1 MTVKKFLAGLF
12 GTNCY
17 LAVNDDTKEAVIVD
31 PAGLPENLAECVA
44 KEGIRIQAV
53 LLTHAHF
60 DHIMGID
67 AVIEKYG
74 RMPVYVHQEDLR
86 MLEDASLNMSEGL
99 GEGYAYQ
106 GAEAVADGQVLS
118 LAGCEFKVFHTPGH
132 TPGGACYYAES
143 EGVLFSGDTLFQ
155 QSVGRTDFPGGS
167 MSDLV
172 RSIQEKLLVL
182 PEDTHVY
189 PGHMGTT
196 TIGEEK
202 GFNPF
207 L

>member
-1 MTVKKFLAGLF
+1 MTVKKFLAGFF

-17 LAVNDDTKEAVIVD
+17 LAVNDETKEAVIVD
-31 PAGLPENLAECVA
+31 PAGLPENLVECVER
-44 KEGIRIQAV
+44 EGIRIQAV

-86 MLEDASLNMSEGL
+86 MLEDAELNMSGGFGSGYTYTG
-99 GEGYAYQ
+99 GET
-106 GAEAVADGQVLS
+106 VTDGQVLS
-118 LAGCEFKVFHTPGH
+118 LAGCEFKVLHTPGH
-132 TPGGACYYAES
+132 TPGGACYYVES
-143 EGVLFSGDTLFQ
+143 EDVLFSGDTLFQ
-155 QSVGRTDFPGGS
+155 LSVGRTDFPGGS
-167 MSDLV
+167 MSELV
-172 RSIQEKLLVL
+172 RSIKEKLLIL
-182 PEDTHVY
+182 PENTHVY

-196 TIGEEK
+196 TIQEEK
-202 GFNPF
+202 GYNPF

>member
-1 MTVKKFLAGLF
+1 MTVKKFLAGPF

-17 LAVNDDTKEAVIVD
+17 LAVNNSTKEAVIVD
-31 PAGLPENLAECVA
+31 PAGLPENLMECV
-44 KEGIRIQAV
+44 KNEGFRIQAV

-74 RMPVYVHQEDLR
+74 QMPVYVHQEDLR
-86 MLEDASLNMSEGL
+86 MLEDASLNLSGGL
-99 GEGYAYQ
+99 GGGYTYM
-106 GAEAVADGQVLS
+106 GGEAVADGQVLS
-118 LAGCEFKVFHTPGH
+118 LAGCEFQVFHTPGH
-132 TPGGACYYAES
+132 TPGGACYYVEADK
-143 EGVLFSGDTLFQ
+143 VLFSGDTLFQ
-155 QSVGRTDFPGGS
+155 MSVGRTDFPGGS
-167 MSDLV
+167 MSELI
-172 RSIQEKLLVL
+172 RSIEEKLLIL

>member
-1 MTVKKFLAGLF
+1 MTVKNFWAGPF

-17 LAVNDDTKEAVIVD
+17 LAVNDDTKEAVIID
-31 PAGLPENLAECVA
+31 PASLPEDLAEYVDR
-44 KEGIRIQAV
+44 EGIRVRAV

-67 AVIEKYG
+67 AALERYG
-74 RMPVYVHQEDLR
+74 KVPVYVHQEDVK
-86 MLEDASLNMSEGL
+86 MLEDAALNLSGGCGMDYTFSDG
-99 GEGYAYQ
+99 Q
-106 GAEAVADGQVLS
+106 AVKDGQVLS
-118 LAGCEFKVFHTPGH
+118 LAGYEFQVLHTPGH
-132 TPGGACYYAES
+132 TPGGACYYVKT

-155 QSVGRTDFPGGS
+155 MSVGRTDFPGGS
-167 MSDLV
+167 ASQLI
-172 RSIQEKLLVL
+172 RAIQEKLMIL
-182 PEDTHVY
+182 PEDTRVY

-196 TIGEEK
+196 TIKEEK

>member
-1 MTVKKFLAGLF
+1 MTVKKFLAGPF

-17 LAVNDDTKEAVIVD
+17 LAVNDSTKEAVIVD
-31 PAGLPENLAECVA
+31 PAGLPENLMECV
-44 KEGIRIQAV
+44 KNEGLRIQAV

-74 RMPVYVHQEDLR
+74 QMPVYVHQEDLR
-86 MLEDASLNMSEGL
+86 MLEDASLNLSGGL
-99 GEGYAYQ
+99 GGGYTYM
-106 GAEAVADGQVLS
+106 GGEAVADGQALS
-118 LAGCEFKVFHTPGH
+118 LAGCEFQVFHTPGH
-132 TPGGACYYAES
+132 TPGGACYYVEADK
-143 EGVLFSGDTLFQ
+143 VLFSGDTLFQ
-155 QSVGRTDFPGGS
+155 MSVGRTDFPGGS
-167 MSDLV
+167 MSELV
-172 RSIQEKLLVL
+172 RSIEEKLLIL

>member
-1 MTVKKFLAGLF
+1 MTVKKFLAGPF

-17 LAVNDDTKEAVIVD
+17 LAVNDSTKEAVIVD
-31 PAGLPENLAECVA
+31 PAGLPENLMECV
-44 KEGIRIQAV
+44 KNEGLRIQAV

-74 RMPVYVHQEDLR
+74 QMPVYVHQEDLR
-86 MLEDASLNMSEGL
+86 MLEDASLNLSGGL
-99 GEGYAYQ
+99 GGGYTYM
-106 GAEAVADGQVLS
+106 GGEAVADGQVLS
-118 LAGCEFKVFHTPGH
+118 LAGYEFQVFHTPGH
-132 TPGGACYYAES
+132 TPGGACYYVEADK
-143 EGVLFSGDTLFQ
+143 VLFSGDTLFQ
-155 QSVGRTDFPGGS
+155 MSVGRTDFPGGS
-167 MSDLV
+167 MSELI
-172 RSIQEKLLVL
+172 RSIEEKLLIL

>member
-1 MTVKKFLAGLF
+1 MTVKKFLAGPF

-17 LAVNDDTKEAVIVD
+17 LAVNDSTKEAVIVD
-31 PAGLPENLAECVA
+31 PAGLPENLIECV
-44 KEGIRIQAV
+44 KNEGIRILAV

-74 RMPVYVHQEDLR
+74 QMPVYVHQEDLR
-86 MLEDASLNMSEGL
+86 MLEDASLNLSGGL
-99 GEGYAYQ
+99 GGGYTYM
-106 GAEAVADGQVLS
+106 GGEAVADGQTLS
-118 LAGCEFKVFHTPGH
+118 LAGCEFQVFHTPGH
-132 TPGGACYYAES
+132 TPGGACYYVES
-143 EGVLFSGDTLFQ
+143 DKVLFSGDTLFQ

-167 MSDLV
+167 MSELV
-172 RSIQEKLLVL
+172 RSIEEKLLIL

>member
-1 MTVKKFLAGLF
+1 MTVKKFLAGPF

-17 LAVNDDTKEAVIVD
+17 LAVNDSTKEAVIVD
-31 PAGLPENLAECVA
+31 PAGLPENLMECV
-44 KEGIRIQAV
+44 KNEGLRIQAV

-74 RMPVYVHQEDLR
+74 QMPVYVHQEDLR
-86 MLEDASLNMSEGL
+86 MLEDASLNLSGGL
-99 GEGYAYQ
+99 GGVYTYM
-106 GAEAVADGQVLS
+106 GGEAVADGQALS
-118 LAGCEFKVFHTPGH
+118 LAGCEFQVFHTPGH
-132 TPGGACYYAES
+132 TPGGACYYVEADK
-143 EGVLFSGDTLFQ
+143 VLFSGDTLFQ
-155 QSVGRTDFPGGS
+155 MSVGRTDFPGGS
-167 MSDLV
+167 MSELV
-172 RSIQEKLLVL
+172 RSIEEKLLIL